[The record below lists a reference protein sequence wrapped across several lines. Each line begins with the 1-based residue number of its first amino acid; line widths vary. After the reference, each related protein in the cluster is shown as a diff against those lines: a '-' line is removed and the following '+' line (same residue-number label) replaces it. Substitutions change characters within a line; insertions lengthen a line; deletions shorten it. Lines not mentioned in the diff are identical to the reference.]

1 MSFNQ
6 AERVYTGNSI
16 ESTQSIGT
24 VNYTDDGTLQII
36 NIEGV
41 MFKAGDII
49 YGEDSGYSFM
59 INSFNLDSRVG
70 AGTPWDTDSFI
81 TLDDGSVIVL
91 DDFFTGTASQNY
103 QKDKIVVQ

>member
-1 MSFNQ
+1 MSFRQ

-70 AGTPWDTDSFI
+70 AGTAWDTDAFI
-81 TLDDGSVIVL
+81 TLDNGSVIVL
-91 DDFFTGTASQNY
+91 DEFFTGTASQNY